1 MSKRESRWPFSVA
14 PNSCFGTKLRGEND
28 LLPPNPPRH
37 QTGLL
42 GTLGVPR
49 VSGRDRWAANCQGRW
64 SAPVLGVPEIEMRVF
79 VAGGTGAIGRHAVR
93 ALVGEGHA

>member
-49 VSGRDRWAANCQGRW
+49 VSGRDRWAATVKGGGQPPSLEFRRLRW
-64 SAPVLGVPEIEMRVF
+64 EYSLRAEPVEVVAMQIE
-79 VAGGTGAIGRHAVR
+79 AWEDEDRH
-93 ALVGEGHA
+93 